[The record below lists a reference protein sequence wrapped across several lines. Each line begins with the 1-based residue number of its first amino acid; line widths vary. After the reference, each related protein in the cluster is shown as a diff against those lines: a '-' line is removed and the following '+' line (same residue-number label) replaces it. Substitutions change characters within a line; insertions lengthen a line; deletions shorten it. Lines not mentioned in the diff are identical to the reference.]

1 MLGWLLVCNYFLI
14 VSGRIVVRI
23 GYLALVFVVYFLQLI
38 ALGLQQKFLAVS
50 LLECSSRLLLQALGI
65 HVCIF
70 DQNNT
75 LRRRTSQS
83 CIYLYNHQ
91 NPLDVFVIQGYL
103 RMPSLTTAGL
113 HLGWVFPWFSLSAL
127 NAGHVLMNHMDPSSR
142 RSAIHGASEVIRKY
156 RCIVIAPN
164 GSLKTSIF
172 QRVSASAL
180 ILAKKH
186 QSLIIPLFFSYNDL
200 MISDKDLYNPLV
212 ILGKRLSAPL
222 AKIECVVGMSTDLD
236 CPADSGD
243 RERFTRSVQAYYRAQ
258 QELG

>member
-1 MLGWLLVCNYFLI
+1 
-14 VSGRIVVRI
+14 
-23 GYLALVFVVYFLQLI
+23 
-38 ALGLQQKFLAVS
+38 
-50 LLECSSRLLLQALGI
+50 
-65 HVCIF
+65 
-70 DQNNT
+70 
-75 LRRRTSQS
+75 
-83 CIYLYNHQ
+83 
-91 NPLDVFVIQGYL
+91 
-103 RMPSLTTAGL
+103 MPSLTTAGL

-142 RSAIHGASEVIRKY
+142 RSAIHGASEVIKKY
-156 RCIVIAPN
+156 GCIVIAPN

-180 ILAKKH
+180 ILARKH
-186 QSLIIPLFFSYNDL
+186 QSLIIPLFFSYSNL

-212 ILGKRLSAPL
+212 ILVKRLSAPL